1 MPDGAT
7 FGFAHRSHCS
17 VKESVTESAL
27 ISIIVPVFNEQGC
40 LADCLDSLLNLDYP
54 VHQREIIV
62 VDNNSSD
69 NSAHIIKNYP
79 VRYVFEPRRG
89 AAAARNSGAAEARGD
104 VLAFVDADC
113 LVYEDWLKEICRVL
127 ANPSVDAVMGV
138 SEGMAGNIWADFRQR
153 QVENL
158 LAEARAEAHNV
169 SRATTTSFAIR
180 KKVFMENGGFDASFF
195 RAHDIEF
202 SIRLHRRGC
211 KIVLAPRVRV
221 RHIHPTS
228 LSEIEETR
236 KLQGFFTYKI
246 AKKFDTNL
254 QKRYLPEF
262 SRWYYRFILSK
273 AGYWN
278 KMLSVFAFSLQFL
291 ITLSA
296 MLLESLHRFGF
307 QQSLYPLFCFTI
319 DANFLYG
326 KILARLSEG
335 NDAKIIPLAS
345 RITGKRHSIECQARE

>member
-17 VKESVTESAL
+17 VKESATESAL

-54 VHQREIIV
+54 AHQREIIV

-89 AAAARNSGAAEARGD
+89 AAAARNSGAAKARGEI
-104 VLAFVDADC
+104 LAFVDADC
-113 LVYEDWLKEICRVL
+113 LVHEDWLEEICRVL
-127 ANPSVDAVMGV
+127 ADPSVDAVMGV
-138 SEGMAGNIWADFRQR
+138 SEGIAGNIWADFRQR
-153 QVENL
+153 QVESL
-158 LAEARAEAHNV
+158 LAEARAEAHNL

-180 KKVFMENGGFDASFF
+180 KNVFVESGGFDTSFF
-195 RAHDIEF
+195 RAHDVEF
-202 SIRLHRRGC
+202 SIRLHRRGYN
-211 KIVLAPRVRV
+211 IVLGPRVRV

-246 AKKFDTNL
+246 AKKHDADL
-254 QKRYLPEF
+254 QQEYLPEF
-262 SRWYYRFILSK
+262 SRWYYRFILSRG
-273 AGYWN
+273 GYWN
-278 KMLSVFAFSLQFL
+278 KVLSVFACSLQFL
-291 ITLSA
+291 ITSSTT
-296 MLLESLHRFGF
+296 LLESLHRFGF
-307 QQSLYPLFCFTI
+307 QQGLYPLFCFTI
-319 DANFLYG
+319 DANFLRG
-326 KILARLSEG
+326 KILARLSEA
-335 NDAKIIPLAS
+335 DDTKIS
-345 RITGKRHSIECQARE
+345 VSEQKV